1 MRGIQLLRV
10 LFALIF
16 MALPSL
22 QAKGADAVSTPATPP
37 ASASAATV
45 RTEQISGTGGTFPAP
60 VYAKWADTARS
71 AIGVDVTYNAI
82 GSGAGQDQ
90 IISRSVDFGAS
101 DAPMDD
107 ARLSAAK
114 LLQFPTVIGAVVVI
128 VNLPRVREGE
138 LKLTGETL
146 AAIFAGKIDK
156 WNDPRL
162 KQVNPDV
169 TLPNLPIEP
178 IHRYEPSGTS
188 FAFTSYLSAVS
199 LEWKSSVGTGTKV
212 NWPAGVGA
220 RGSDGA
226 ATAVNITRGA
236 IAYVESTYAAE
247 NHLTTAQLRNRSG
260 VFVEPTTASFTAAA
274 ASADWNTPNFAVNLV
289 DTDGAASWPI
299 VTPTFVLLPRD
310 PKDMTRSAAVMRFF
324 DWAYKSGGAV
334 AEQLG
339 YVPLPATVQDGVR
352 AAWRSQVSVDGTP
365 VYK

>member
-1 MRGIQLLRV
+1 MFV
-10 LFALIF
+10 
-16 MALPSL
+16 ALPSL
-22 QAKGADAVSTPATPP
+22 QAKAADAVSTPP
-37 ASASAATV
+37 ASTGAATV
-45 RTEQISGTGGTFPAP
+45 ETEQITGAGGTFPAP
-60 VYAKWADTARS
+60 VYAKWADAARS
-71 AIGVDVTYNAI
+71 AIGVDATYHAV

-90 IISRSVDFGAS
+90 IIARSVDFGAS
-101 DAPMDD
+101 DAPMDE
-107 ARLSAAK
+107 AKLSAAK

-128 VNLPRVREGE
+128 VNLPRVRDGE
-138 LKLTGETL
+138 LKLTGEML
-146 AAIFAGKIDK
+146 AAIYAGKIGK

-199 LEWKSSVGTGTKV
+199 LEWKASVGIGTTV

-236 IAYVESTYAAE
+236 IAYVESAYAAE

-260 VFVEPTTASFTAAA
+260 VFVEPNAASFGAAA
-274 ASADWNTPNFAVNLV
+274 ASADWNTLNFAVSLV

-299 VTPTFVLLPRD
+299 VTPTFVLLPKD

-324 DWAYKSGGAV
+324 DWAYKNGGAV
-334 AEQLG
+334 AQQLG
-339 YVPLPATVQDGVR
+339 YVPLPATVQDKVR
-352 AAWRSQVSVDGTP
+352 SAWRSQVSIDGRP
-365 VYK
+365 IDK

>member
-1 MRGIQLLRV
+1 
-10 LFALIF
+10 
-16 MALPSL
+16 
-22 QAKGADAVSTPATPP
+22 
-37 ASASAATV
+37 
-45 RTEQISGTGGTFPAP
+45 
-60 VYAKWADTARS
+60 
-71 AIGVDVTYNAI
+71 
-82 GSGAGQDQ
+82 
-90 IISRSVDFGAS
+90 
-101 DAPMDD
+101 
-107 ARLSAAK
+107 
-114 LLQFPTVIGAVVVI
+114 

-146 AAIFAGKIDK
+146 ADIFAGKIGK

-188 FAFTSYLSAVS
+188 FVFTSYLSAVS

-274 ASADWNTPNFAVNLV
+274 ASADWNTPNFAVSLV
-289 DTDGAASWPI
+289 DTGGAASWPI
-299 VTPTFVLLPRD
+299 VAPTYVLLARD

-339 YVPLPATVQDGVR
+339 YVPLPATVQDSVR
-352 AAWRSQVSVDGTP
+352 AAWRTQVSVDGTP